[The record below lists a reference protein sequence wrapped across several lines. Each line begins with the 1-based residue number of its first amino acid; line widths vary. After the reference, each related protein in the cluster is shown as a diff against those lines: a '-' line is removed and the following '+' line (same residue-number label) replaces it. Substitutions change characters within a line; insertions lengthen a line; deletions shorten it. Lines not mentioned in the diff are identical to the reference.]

1 MATTAKLRPLALGMA
16 FALTIAIMYTVCA
29 MAWVIWQESALDL
42 LNALFHG
49 LDFRR
54 LQIAGSRFSFG
65 TFVYPLVVM
74 STWGFATGTLLGVIC
89 NRVRVQGQ

>member
-1 MATTAKLRPLALGMA
+1 MGTTLRVRPFALGLAFAVTTA
-16 FALTIAIMYTVCA
+16 FIYTVCGL
-29 MAWVIWQESALDL
+29 AWGAWQESALDF

-54 LQIAGSRFSFG
+54 LQITGSRFSFG
-65 TFVYPLVVM
+65 TFVYPLLVM
-74 STWGFATGTLLGVIC
+74 SALGFVTGTLLGAIC

>member
-1 MATTAKLRPLALGMA
+1 MATTSRVRPFALGLA
-16 FALTIAIMYTVCA
+16 FALTTAFMYTVCA
-29 MAWVIWQESALDL
+29 LAWIVWQESALDF

-65 TFVYPLVVM
+65 AFVYPLLVM

>member
-1 MATTAKLRPLALGMA
+1 MATTAKLRPFSLGLA
-16 FALTIAIMYTVCA
+16 FALTTAVMYTVCA
-29 MAWVIWQESALDL
+29 LAWIVWPEPALDL

-54 LQIAGSRFSFG
+54 LQLPSSRFSFG
-65 TFVYPLVVM
+65 ALVYPLVVM
-74 STWGFATGTLLGVIC
+74 STWGFAIGTLLGAIC